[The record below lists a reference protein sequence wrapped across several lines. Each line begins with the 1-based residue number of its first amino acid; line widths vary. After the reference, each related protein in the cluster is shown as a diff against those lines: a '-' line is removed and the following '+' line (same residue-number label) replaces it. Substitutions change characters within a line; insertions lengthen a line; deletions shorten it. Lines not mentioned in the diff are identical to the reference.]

1 MKKIIF
7 IIAAVLLAAVFAGC
21 SDSSGNDSAVL
32 AALSLK
38 SDSNNYGLPPSVGVN
53 EFAGK
58 TFKRLFEENH
68 IEVFSDNT
76 VKFVLS
82 YKMDGDSES
91 SPYTRIFAGESAY
104 SYNSV
109 TKRIYMKNITKT
121 RMYINRTGYKE
132 PVEMVCDGPYSDD
145 EEFVDAMRKYFSILY
160 DLADENYIEACVK
173 DDRVSTFKS
182 YGYTDQTGETPVSAE
197 IIELY
202 NKEKAESDAMD
213 LARIGCYAYRFS
225 GTSLTEKWDDE
236 FYPKGTKLSDFCSSF
251 SGSYLTVS
259 NNGVDTYDFNYNRQF
274 QYGFAALL
282 PEDESYN
289 LGFYVSSISD
299 SKIYVSKIRVKPDSE
314 SSYVYTETNDEI
326 SLEKSETESAVMY
339 ELTYKDTCL
348 GTITIPYATA
358 SNIPEFEGNNVYEY
372 TIIE

>member
-1 MKKIIF
+1 MKKTIF
-7 IIAAVLLAAVFAGC
+7 IAVAVLLAAVFAGC

-38 SDSNNYGLPPSVGVN
+38 SDSNNYGLPQSVGVN

-58 TFKRLFEENH
+58 TFKMLFEKNGTDT
-68 IEVFSDNT
+68 FSDNIIKT
-76 VKFVLS
+76 VLS
-82 YKMDGDSES
+82 YEVDGDSKS

-109 TKRIYMKNITKT
+109 TKRIYRKNLTKT
-121 RMYINRTGYKE
+121 RMYINRNGYKE
-132 PVEMVCDGPYSDD
+132 PVEVVCEGPYSND
-145 EEFVDAMRKYFSILY
+145 EEFVDVTRKYFSILY
-160 DLADENYIEACVK
+160 DLADENYIETCVK
-173 DDRVSTFKS
+173 NGRVYEFKS

-202 NKEKAESDAMD
+202 NQEKTKSDAMY
-213 LARIGCYAYRFS
+213 LARIVCYAYRFS

-251 SGSYLTVS
+251 CRSYLTVS
-259 NNGVDTYDFNYNRQF
+259 NNGVDTYDFNYGRQF
-274 QYGFAALL
+274 LYSIAALV

-299 SKIYVSKIRVKPDSE
+299 SKIYVSKIGVDSE
-314 SSYVYTETNDEI
+314 SGYIYTETNDEI
-326 SLEKSETESAVMY
+326 SLEKSETEYAAMY
-339 ELTYKDTCL
+339 KLTYKDTCL

>member
-58 TFKRLFEENH
+58 TFKRLFEENG
-68 IEVFSDNT
+68 IDVFSDNT

-82 YKMDGDSES
+82 YKRDGDSKS
-91 SPYTRIFAGESAY
+91 SPYTLIFAGESAY

-109 TKRIYMKNITKT
+109 TKRIYKKDVTKT

-132 PVEMVCDGPYSDD
+132 PVEMVCEGPYSND

-236 FYPKGTKLSDFCSSF
+236 FYPKGTKLSDFCSLF
-251 SGSYLTVS
+251 CRSYLTVS
-259 NNGVDTYDFNYNRQF
+259 NHGVDTYDFNYGRQF
-274 QYGFAALL
+274 WHNSVAALA

-299 SKIYVSKIRVKPDSE
+299 SKIYVSKIGVDSE
-314 SSYVYTETNDEI
+314 SGYIYTETNDEI
-326 SLEKSETESAVMY
+326 SLEKSETEYVAMY
-339 ELTYKDTCL
+339 KLTYKDTCL

>member
-7 IIAAVLLAAVFAGC
+7 ITAAVLLAAVFAGC
-21 SDSSGNDSAVL
+21 SDSSGDDSAVL

-38 SDSNNYGLPPSVGVN
+38 SDSNNYGLPLSVGVN

-58 TFKRLFEENH
+58 TFKRLFEENG
-68 IEVFSDNT
+68 IDVFSNNT
-76 VKFVLS
+76 DKFVLS
-82 YKMDGDSES
+82 YKRDGDSKS
-91 SPYTRIFAGESAY
+91 SPYTLIFAGESAY

-109 TKRIYMKNITKT
+109 TKRIYMKAVTKT
-121 RMYINRTGYKE
+121 RMYINRTGYNQ
-132 PVEMVCDGPYSDD
+132 PVEMVCDGPYSND

-202 NKEKAESDAMD
+202 NKEKAESDAME

-236 FYPKGTKLSDFCSSF
+236 FYPKGTKLSDFCSLF
-251 SGSYLTVS
+251 SRSYLTVS
-259 NNGVDTYDFNYNRQF
+259 NNGVDTYDFNYGRQF
-274 QYGFAALL
+274 LYSIAALV

-289 LGFYVSSISD
+289 LGFYVSSITD
-299 SKIYVSKIRVKPDSE
+299 SKIYVSKIGVDSE
-314 SSYVYTETNDEI
+314 SGYVYTETNDEI
-326 SLEKSETESAVMY
+326 SLEKSETEYATMY
-339 ELTYKDTCL
+339 KLTYKDTCL

>member
-58 TFKRLFEENH
+58 TFKRLFEENG
-68 IEVFSDNT
+68 IDVFSDNT

-82 YKMDGDSES
+82 YKRDGDSKS
-91 SPYTRIFAGESAY
+91 SPYTLIFAGESAY

-109 TKRIYMKNITKT
+109 TKRIYKKDVTKT

-132 PVEMVCDGPYSDD
+132 PVEMVCEGPYSND

-182 YGYTDQTGETPVSAE
+182 YGYTD
-197 IIELY
+197 
-202 NKEKAESDAMD
+202 
-213 LARIGCYAYRFS
+213 
-225 GTSLTEKWDDE
+225 
-236 FYPKGTKLSDFCSSF
+236 
-251 SGSYLTVS
+251 
-259 NNGVDTYDFNYNRQF
+259 
-274 QYGFAALL
+274 
-282 PEDESYN
+282 
-289 LGFYVSSISD
+289 
-299 SKIYVSKIRVKPDSE
+299 
-314 SSYVYTETNDEI
+314 
-326 SLEKSETESAVMY
+326 
-339 ELTYKDTCL
+339 
-348 GTITIPYATA
+348 
-358 SNIPEFEGNNVYEY
+358 
-372 TIIE
+372 

>member
-58 TFKRLFEENH
+58 TFKRLFEENG
-68 IEVFSDNT
+68 IDVFSDNT

-109 TKRIYMKNITKT
+109 TKRIYKKDVTKT

-132 PVEMVCDGPYSDD
+132 PVEMVCDGPYSND

-160 DLADENYIEACVK
+160 DLADENYIETCVK
-173 DDRVSTFKS
+173 NGRVYEFES

-202 NKEKAESDAMD
+202 NKKKAESDAME

-251 SGSYLTVS
+251 CRSYLTVS
-259 NNGVDTYDFNYNRQF
+259 NNGVDTYDFNYGRQF
-274 QYGFAALL
+274 LYSSAALV

-299 SKIYVSKIRVKPDSE
+299 SKIYVSKIGVKQDSE
-314 SSYVYTETNDEI
+314 SGYVYTETNDEI
-326 SLEKSETESAVMY
+326 SLEKSETEYAAMY
-339 ELTYKDTCL
+339 KLTYKDTCL

>member
-7 IIAAVLLAAVFAGC
+7 IAAAVLFAAVFAGC

-58 TFKRLFEENH
+58 TFKRLFEENG
-68 IEVFSDNT
+68 IDVFSDNT
-76 VKFVLS
+76 IKFVLS
-82 YKMDGDSES
+82 YKRDGDSES
-91 SPYTRIFAGESAY
+91 SPYTLIFAGESAY

-132 PVEMVCDGPYSDD
+132 PVELVCDGPYSND

-160 DLADENYIEACVK
+160 DLADENYIETCVK
-173 DDRVSTFKS
+173 NGRVYEFES
-182 YGYTDQTGETPVSAE
+182 YGFTDLTGETPVSAE

-202 NKEKAESDAMD
+202 NKKKAESDAMD

-225 GTSLTEKWDDE
+225 GTSLTEQWDDE

-251 SGSYLTVS
+251 CRSYLTVS
-259 NNGVDTYDFNYNRQF
+259 NHGVDTYDFNYGRQF
-274 QYGFAALL
+274 WHNSVAALA

-299 SKIYVSKIRVKPDSE
+299 SKIYVSKIGVDSE
-314 SSYVYTETNDEI
+314 SGYIYTETNDEI
-326 SLEKSETESAVMY
+326 SLEKSETEYAAMY
-339 ELTYKDTCL
+339 KLTYKDTCL